1 MRHTR
6 KDDTCCLFLPVTA
19 LNEENDSLLLV
30 RLSYQTQ
37 HTTRLYQK
45 KRQLIIY
52 DVIKKIFAFMRVN
65 KTI

>member
-45 KRQLIIY
+45 KDNLL
-52 DVIKKIFAFMRVN
+52 FMMS
-65 KTI
+65 